1 MSRSDSRQVSW
12 ENAITRNKSA
22 QPSVRTPASPLWR
35 SMMRPKVFHGTNS
48 ITCENSVLPTFMRY
62 PGSFRPASIANRR
75 SEIQIVDTHESL
87 KTRAGIG
94 FPAFQPRFNR
104 TAVELGFVS
113 RSSLLVSRIRLDVER
128 SWQRVRTGET
138 TNGHRCSRSGLRDPD
153 ERRARG
159 THSLGEPGGLFPVR
173 QRLLDMIGHS
183 PHRSNL
189 CTSTL
194 ARHAV

>member
-87 KTRAGIG
+87 KTRADIG
-94 FPAFQPRFNR
+94 FPACQPRFNR
-104 TAVELGFVS
+104 TAVFESIQWQQQEQLDLPWAPLEQPSASSELFWAPS
-113 RSSLLVSRIRLDVER
+113 
-128 SWQRVRTGET
+128 
-138 TNGHRCSRSGLRDPD
+138 
-153 ERRARG
+153 A
-159 THSLGEPGGLFPVR
+159 
-173 QRLLDMIGHS
+173 
-183 PHRSNL
+183 
-189 CTSTL
+189 
-194 ARHAV
+194 